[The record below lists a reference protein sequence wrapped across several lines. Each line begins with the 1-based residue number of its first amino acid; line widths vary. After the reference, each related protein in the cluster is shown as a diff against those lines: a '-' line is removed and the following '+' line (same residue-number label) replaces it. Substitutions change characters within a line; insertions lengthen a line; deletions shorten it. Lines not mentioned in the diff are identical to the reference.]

1 VPDVPPERIEADVA
15 LSDVALSGIAA
26 GAIAGNTGPAAQRRS

>member
-1 VPDVPPERIEADVA
+1 VA